1 MAGKEIVFAKLG
13 SHGYMAGIDL
23 DTIVKQATSIYSDMS
38 KEKITLLSERDLPEK
53 YSSSVKIVKESE
65 SWRGIG
71 TYLLME
77 NSNKILL
84 SIRNLYLPPR
94 LYNL

>member
-1 MAGKEIVFAKLG
+1 MVKEEIIFAKLG
-13 SHGYMAGIDL
+13 SHGYMTGIDL
-23 DTIVKQATSIYSDMS
+23 DTIVQQATSMYPNMS

-53 YSSSVKIVKESE
+53 YSFSVEIVKGSE

-77 NSNKILL
+77 NSNQIPL
-84 SIRNLYLPPR
+84 SIRNIYLPPR
-94 LYNL
+94 L